1 MVVVTFGSA
10 NSPSQLSATSSNAV
24 NTLSISNDKPKIVD
38 YGIIEPNKNDN
49 LSKRLYTIYTDVN
62 QLIDMFKPTV
72 FSIEDIFYGR
82 NVKSAL
88 LLGQARGVAMLCAA
102 KYDIPIF
109 EYSAKK
115 VKQAITG
122 NGNADKTQL
131 QYMIKQI
138 FNLKHLPTP
147 LDASD
152 AIGIALCH
160 INQIKLND
168 L

>member
-1 MVVVTFGSA
+1 MIVLGIDPGLRKTGFGV
-10 NSPSQLSATSSNAV
+10 LSVSSDNPE
-24 NTLSISNDKPKIVD
+24 LID
-38 YGIIEPNKNDN
+38 YGIIEPNKDEKI
-49 LSKRLYTIYTDVN
+49 SKRLFTIYNDIN
-62 QLIDMFKPTV
+62 QLVEMFCPNV

-88 LLGQARGVAMLCAA
+88 LLGQARGIAMLCAA
-102 KYDIPIF
+102 KHDIPVF

-138 FNLKHLPTP
+138 FKLKQVPTP

-152 AIGIALCH
+152 AIGIALCYIYQTR
-160 INQIKLND
+160 INEL
-168 L
+168 

>member
-1 MVVVTFGSA
+1 MIVLGIDPGLTKTGFG
-10 NSPSQLSATSSNAV
+10 L
-24 NTLSISNDKPKIVD
+24 LSISNDTPKIID
-38 YGIIEPNKNDN
+38 YGIIEPNKHDS
-49 LSKRLYTIYTDVN
+49 LSKRLYSIYTDMN
-62 QLIDMFKPTV
+62 QLIEMFNPTIV
-72 FSIEDIFYGR
+72 SIEDIFYGR

-88 LLGQARGVAMLCAA
+88 LLGQARGIAMLCAA
-102 KYDIPIF
+102 KYDIPVF

-138 FNLKHLPTP
+138 FKLKHLPTP

-152 AIGIALCH
+152 AIGIALCYIYQTK
-160 INQIKLND
+160 INEL
-168 L
+168 

>member
-1 MVVVTFGSA
+1 MIVLGIDPGLTKTGFG
-10 NSPSQLSATSSNAV
+10 L
-24 NTLSISNDKPKIVD
+24 LSISNDTPEIID
-38 YGIIEPNKNDN
+38 YGIIEPNKNDS
-49 LSKRLYTIYTDVN
+49 LSKRLYSIYTDMN
-62 QLIDMFKPTV
+62 QLIEMFNPTIV
-72 FSIEDIFYGR
+72 SIEDIFYGR

-88 LLGQARGVAMLCAA
+88 LLGQARGIAMLCAA
-102 KYDIPIF
+102 KYDIPVF

-138 FNLKHLPTP
+138 FKLKHLPAP

-152 AIGIALCH
+152 AIGIALCYIYQNK
-160 INQIKLND
+160 INEL
-168 L
+168 

>member
-1 MVVVTFGSA
+1 MLILGIDPGLTKTGFG
-10 NSPSQLSATSSNAV
+10 L
-24 NTLSISNDKPKIVD
+24 LSISNDKPQIVD
-38 YGIIEPNKNDN
+38 YGVIEPNKNDN
-49 LSKRLYTIYTDVN
+49 LSKRLYTIYTDIN

-88 LLGQARGVAMLCAA
+88 LLGQARGIAMLCAA
-102 KYDIPIF
+102 KHDIPVF

-115 VKQAITG
+115 VKKAITG

-138 FNLKHLPTP
+138 FKLKQVPTP

-152 AIGIALCH
+152 AIGIALCYIYQTR
-160 INQIKLND
+160 INEL
-168 L
+168 

>member
-1 MVVVTFGSA
+1 MIVLGIDPGLTITGFA
-10 NSPSQLSATSSNAV
+10 ILSTK
-24 NTLSISNDKPKIVD
+24 NDDTRIID
-38 YGIIEPNKNDN
+38 YGTIEPNRKDT
-49 LSKRLYTIYTDVN
+49 LSKRLYSIYADIEE
-62 QLIDMFKPTV
+62 LIKIFSPNIL
-72 FSIEDIFYGR
+72 SIEDIFYGK
-82 NVKSAL
+82 NIKSAFY
-88 LLGQARGVAMLCAA
+88 LGQARGVVMMCAA
-102 KYDIPIF
+102 KHDMPVF

-131 QYMIKQI
+131 QYMLKQI
-138 FNLKHLPTP
+138 FKLKDLPAP

-160 INQIKLND
+160 INQIKLKD

>member
-1 MVVVTFGSA
+1 MIILGIDHGLRVKIFRI
-10 NSPSQLSATSSNAV
+10 LSTK
-24 NTLSISNDKPKIVD
+24 NDKTEVID
-38 YGIIEPNKNDN
+38 YGVIEPNNKET
-49 LSKRLYTIYTDVN
+49 LSKRLYTIYTDIEE
-62 QLIDMFKPTV
+62 LIKV
-72 FSIEDIFYGR
+72 FSPNILAIEDIFYGR
-82 NVKSAL
+82 NVKSAFY
-88 LLGQARGVAMLCAA
+88 LGQARGIAMMCAA
-102 KYDIPIF
+102 KHNMPVF

-122 NGNADKTQL
+122 NGNADKRQL

>member
-1 MVVVTFGSA
+1 MIVLGIDPGLTVTGFA
-10 NSPSQLSATSSNAV
+10 ILSTK
-24 NTLSISNDKPKIVD
+24 NDDSRIID
-38 YGIIEPNKNDN
+38 YGTIEPNRKDT
-49 LSKRLYTIYTDVN
+49 LSKRLYSIYVDIEE
-62 QLIDMFKPTV
+62 LIKI
-72 FSIEDIFYGR
+72 FSPNILAIEDIFYGR
-82 NVKSAL
+82 NVKSAFY
-88 LLGQARGVAMLCAA
+88 LGQARGVAMMCAA
-102 KYDIPIF
+102 KHDMPVF

-138 FNLKHLPTP
+138 FKLKHLPAP

-160 INQIKLND
+160 INQIKLKD

>member
-1 MVVVTFGSA
+1 MIILGIDPGLTKTGFG
-10 NSPSQLSATSSNAV
+10 LI
-24 NTLSISNDKPKIVD
+24 SIKEDEPEIID
-38 YGIIEPNKNDN
+38 FGIIQPNKDDT
-49 LSKRLYTIYTDVN
+49 LSKRLYTIYLDMEE
-62 QLIDMFKPTV
+62 LIQTFSPTV
-72 FSIEDIFYGR
+72 LSIEDVFYGR

-88 LLGQARGVAMLCAA
+88 LLGQARGIAMLCAA
-102 KYDIPIF
+102 KYDIPVF

-138 FNLKHLPTP
+138 FKLKQLPTP

-152 AIGIALCH
+152 AIGIALCYIYQTK
-160 INQIKLND
+160 INEL
-168 L
+168 

>member
-1 MVVVTFGSA
+1 MIILGIDPGLTTTGFGI
-10 NSPSQLSATSSNAV
+10 LSTKNDETKIIDFGIIQP
-24 NTLSISNDKPKIVD
+24 NRKDTLSN
-38 YGIIEPNKNDN
+38 
-49 LSKRLYTIYTDVN
+49 RLYSIYEDIEE
-62 QLIDMFKPTV
+62 LIKTFSPNIL
-72 FSIEDIFYGR
+72 SIEDIFYGR
-82 NVKSAL
+82 NVKSAFY
-88 LLGQARGVAMLCAA
+88 LGQARGVAMLCAA
-102 KYDIPIF
+102 KHNMPVF

-138 FNLKHLPTP
+138 FKLKHLPEP

-160 INQIKLND
+160 INQIKLED